1 MKHRAALAA
10 GRRSLATMLLDLEP
24 LAGDQV
30 SAIYLLLHY
39 NSTLQDCELSSV
51 PICC

>member
-1 MKHRAALAA
+1 MRVIVATRHVYVYNRAALAV

-30 SAIYLLLHY
+30 SIAFLL
-39 NSTLQDCELSSV
+39 
-51 PICC
+51 